1 MAADPEADSRLDGIT
16 RWSSRDVTVFG
27 VHSEATPAA
36 MVTGFR
42 EFLSDPTPL
51 VLWDMREC
59 SLNLVRIDELH
70 WLVCRLTRADH
81 RKRPSGKSAFVCSDE
96 DHNVVRLLVAY
107 AEASDYGIKLAA
119 FTSID
124 VAQRWLFNDPSRD
137 PSA

>member
-1 MAADPEADSRLDGIT
+1 
-16 RWSSRDVTVFG
+16 
-27 VHSEATPAA
+27 
-36 MVTGFR
+36 
-42 EFLSDPTPL
+42 
-51 VLWDMREC
+51 MREC

-81 RKRPSGKSAFVCSDE
+81 RKRPYGKSAFVCSDE